1 MAKRKPKHTIFI
13 ACEGTNTEPLY
24 FENIKE
30 IEEDRDDY
38 PFSITIYPDRECD
51 VNPKTDALGLV
62 KVAIDAKSEYNEVWV
77 VFDKDGYTKHKE
89 AFELARNNEV
99 NIAFSSIS
107 FETWILFHFERNQT
121 QFLKS
126 ANIINDKFIN
136 NNNYMVEYNKT
147 GEFNVYPYV
156 SDHINTAYKN
166 AAWIRKIN
174 VSENIFDNNPYT
186 DVDLLVKRLT
196 LNDLINCYLRLNEIV
211 VIDNIQFQFTLEE
224 NVVLMNINN
233 NSNKSFVTNSL
244 HISTNEHK
252 VISIPN
258 KLIQV
263 NEEKKVE
270 ICRLENSQN
279 IFVQVDNQLIEVD
292 CTVQL

>member
-126 ANIINDKFIN
+126 ANIINDKFV
-136 NNNYMVEYNKT
+136 NNNYIVDYNKT

-156 SDHINTAYKN
+156 SDLINKAYQN

-196 LNDLINCYLRLNEIV
+196 LNDLINYYLRINEIV
-211 VIDNIQFQFTLEE
+211 VIDNIQFQFTLED
-224 NVVLMNINN
+224 NVVFMNINN
-233 NSNKSFVTNSL
+233 RSNKSFVTNSL
-244 HISTNEHK
+244 R
-252 VISIPN
+252 ISINDNEAISSPN

-270 ICRLENSQN
+270 ICRLENSLN
-279 IFVQVDNQLIEVD
+279 IFVQLDNQLIEVD
-292 CTVQL
+292 FTVQL